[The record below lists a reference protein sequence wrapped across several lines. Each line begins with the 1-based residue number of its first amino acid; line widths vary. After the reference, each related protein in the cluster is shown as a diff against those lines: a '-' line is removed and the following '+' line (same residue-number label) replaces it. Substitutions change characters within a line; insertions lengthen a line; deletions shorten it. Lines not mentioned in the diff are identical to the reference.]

1 MNKKS
6 TPISESANQTF
17 GLSCEFYSRK
27 TRKSCYFLDLITAW
41 ARVKPSGLPYE
52 FCFHKTRKSNYLLDL
67 ITAWAPARRAAGT
80 RNGEQD
86 T

>member
-1 MNKKS
+1 MNKKN

-17 GLSCEFYSRK
+17 
-27 TRKSCYFLDLITAW
+27 
-41 ARVKPSGLPYE
+41 GLPYE
-52 FCFHKTRKSNYLLDL
+52 FCFHKTRKSNYFLDL
-67 ITAWAPARRAAGT
+67 ITAWAPAKRAAGT

>member
-6 TPISESANQTF
+6 TPISESAGQTF
-17 GLSCEFYSRK
+17 GLIYEFYFRK
-27 TRKSCYFLDLITAW
+27 TREICYFLALITVW
-41 ARVKPSGLPYE
+41 ARGKPSGLPYE
-52 FCFHKTRKSNYLLDL
+52 FCFHKTRKSNYFLAL